1 MRGGAA
7 AGVAPRP
14 ARARRREFFLILVG
28 EAKYCT
34 QTAAASVG
42 KRRCLLRPQVV
53 AASAMADEAGATPS
67 DEPPAAAKA
76 SVPPKVLRAHF
87 EDRFDRVIEE
97 ALRNVEAET
106 ARRAREPTTSA
117 IVPSG

>member
-1 MRGGAA
+1 
-7 AGVAPRP
+7 
-14 ARARRREFFLILVG
+14 
-28 EAKYCT
+28 
-34 QTAAASVG
+34 
-42 KRRCLLRPQVV
+42 
-53 AASAMADEAGATPS
+53 MADDEEVTPS

-97 ALRNVEAET
+97 ALRKVEAET

>member
-1 MRGGAA
+1 
-7 AGVAPRP
+7 
-14 ARARRREFFLILVG
+14 
-28 EAKYCT
+28 
-34 QTAAASVG
+34 
-42 KRRCLLRPQVV
+42 
-53 AASAMADEAGATPS
+53 MADEAGATPS